1 MIIAGTRERWTYPM
15 LAIAASG
22 FAASS
27 VLFTRFTGGV
37 ALIWPVASLLL
48 AVLVQE
54 QVRRWPLLLLAG
66 ATGLIAQGLVVGPVW
81 QIVCL
86 MELIRLTEPLIAAL
100 ILCPVLRVGVDMQSV
115 RGMAWFVAVAGV
127 LAPILS
133 GVPAAWVVMHT
144 TGTAY
149 LTSLTDWS
157 AAHGLGALIFTPI
170 FRALVSN
177 SWHEKLER
185 ANTLIA
191 LRSMLLLAFSGLI
204 SWLVFAQ
211 SAMPLMFLPLLPI
224 AYATLHGG
232 RAGAVF
238 SIIVLAVIGAIH
250 TAQGHGPVFMMI
262 GSTGSRWLF
271 FQAYVACAALLVL
284 PIAALLA
291 ERAKLTGQWR
301 ESEARYRSIA
311 ESLGDAVTDVGSD
324 GVIRYASPAI
334 CEIAGVH
341 ADVLIGRP
349 ARELVCQDDLDLLIA
364 AYVEAN
370 EQPGIAAVVQYR
382 GPADG
387 EGNQRWYEA
396 SMRALQRDGRLDGV
410 LSSIRDIT
418 KRKATELSLVRAAD
432 LDPLT
437 GLPNR
442 RAFMRDL
449 EERCAHVSADQRMG
463 SVALL
468 DLDHFKAIN
477 DCHGHAVGDAVLKG
491 VAEAIAKLLR
501 AQDRVARIGGEEFAF
516 LICGAE
522 IDAAVQAAERLRA
535 AVGELS
541 FVADQ
546 GTFRVTASLGLAKL
560 SDSLPNFDA
569 LKAADVALYKAKAAG
584 RNCLRVAG

>member
-1 MIIAGTRERWTYPM
+1 
-15 LAIAASG
+15 LAAL
-22 FAASS
+22 S

-48 AVLVQE
+48 AVLVRE
-54 QVRRWPLLLLAG
+54 QVRRWPPILLAG
-66 ATGLIAQGLVVGPVW
+66 AAGLIVEGLAVGPAW
-81 QIVCL
+81 QMVCL
-86 MELIRLTEPLIAAL
+86 MEAIRLAEPLVAAL
-100 ILCPVLRVGVDMQSV
+100 ILCPVLHVGVDMQSV

-149 LTSLTDWS
+149 STSLVDWS

-170 FRALVSN
+170 CCALVSG
-177 SWHEKLER
+177 SWREKLR
-185 ANTLIA
+185 HGHPSTA
-191 LRSMLLLAFSGLI
+191 LRTMALPALSGLI

-211 SAMPLMFLPLLPI
+211 SAMPLLFLPLLPI

-232 RAGAVF
+232 RAGAVLGV
-238 SIIVLAVIGAIH
+238 IVLAVIGAIH
-250 TAQGHGPVFMMI
+250 TVQGHGPVFIMH
-262 GSTGSRWLF
+262 GSAAAHWLF
-271 FQAYVACAALLVL
+271 LQAYVACAALLVL

-291 ERAKLTGQWR
+291 QRARLTVRWR

-311 ESLGDAVTDVGSD
+311 ESLGDAVTDVGPD
-324 GVIRYASPAI
+324 GIIRYASPAI
-334 CEIAGVH
+334 SEIAGVH
-341 ADVLIGRP
+341 ANALIGRP
-349 ARELVCQDDLDLLIA
+349 ARELVCQDDIDLVIA
-364 AYVEAN
+364 AYIEAN
-370 EQPGIAAVVQYR
+370 DQPGIASVVQYR

-410 LSSIRDIT
+410 LSSVRDIT
-418 KRKATELSLVRAAD
+418 TRKTTELDLARAAD

-442 RAFMRDL
+442 RAFMRYL
-449 EERCAHVSADQRMG
+449 EARCGHVPTGQGIG

-468 DLDHFKAIN
+468 DLDHFKTVN

-491 VAEAIAKLLR
+491 VAEALAKLLR
-501 AQDRVARIGGEEFAF
+501 GQDRVARIGGEEFAL

-546 GTFRVTASLGLAKL
+546 GAFRVTASLGLAKL
-560 SDSLPNFDA
+560 SNSRQDFDS
-569 LKAADVALYKAKAAG
+569 LKAADVALYEAKAAG